1 MAEIKKLSLLMQDQ
15 RGQIIGRH
23 LKVEVSLA
31 QWYRVATSIV
41 VWLHFLHK
49 VPPTRMTPSRVEIK
63 LYSGMRTIRST
74 VIHRADLTIPHLKAR
89 IRDRISEMSST
100 ETTIWTVPGPS
111 LQFQFW
117 LRRNQAY
124 TCARRHHLKSWY
136 KKHIPDQTT
145 AAQAQRENP
154 IHLP

>member
-1 MAEIKKLSLLMQDQ
+1 MQDR
-15 RGQIIGRH
+15 RGRLMWHH

-31 QWYRVATSIV
+31 QWYRVATSIL
-41 VWLHFLHK
+41 WLHFPHK
-49 VPPTRMTPSRVEIK
+49 VPSIQMTASRVEIK
-63 LYSGMRTIRST
+63 LYRMGTIRST

-100 ETTIWTVPGPS
+100 ETTIWPVPSPS

-124 TCARRHHLKSWY
+124 TCARRRHLKSWY
-136 KKHIPDQTT
+136 KKHIADHTT
-145 AAQAQRENP
+145 AEQAERENL